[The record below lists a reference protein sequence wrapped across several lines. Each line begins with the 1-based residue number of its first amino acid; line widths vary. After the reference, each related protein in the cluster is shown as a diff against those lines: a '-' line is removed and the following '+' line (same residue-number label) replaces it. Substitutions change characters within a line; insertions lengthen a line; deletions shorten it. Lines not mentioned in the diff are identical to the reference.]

1 MFTETRR
8 DQALRTR
15 AYALAE
21 SGRFHAV
28 KDVEEALVGEGWP
41 HAGALMQGDYM
52 RQAIAER
59 LAAHSH

>member
-1 MFTETRR
+1 MITETRR

-21 SGRFHAV
+21 SGRFQAV
-28 KDVEEALVGEGWP
+28 KEIEDALVGEGWP
-41 HAGALMQGDYM
+41 EAGSVMQGDYV